1 MIHDDIGPW
10 SEVKLDIIREYASA
24 YSTILARQR
33 KPPSYHLY
41 IDAFAGSGVHVSRTA
56 GGFVPGSPL
65 NALLVEPP
73 FREYHFI
80 DLDRTKVQSLQDIA
94 GKHENVQYP

>member
-24 YSTILARQR
+24 YSTILARQT